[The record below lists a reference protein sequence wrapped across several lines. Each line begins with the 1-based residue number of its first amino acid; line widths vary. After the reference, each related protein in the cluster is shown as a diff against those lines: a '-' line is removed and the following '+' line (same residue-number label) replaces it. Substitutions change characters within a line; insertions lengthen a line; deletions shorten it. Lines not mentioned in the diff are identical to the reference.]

1 MEAAGLVLGAVALI
15 KPICSTIDN
24 TLTNYSNF
32 GKDADRL
39 RLRFSIQRTRLGSM
53 ERVLFEDSKFAPA
66 MPGCLIEHLP
76 KTVCDDILGL
86 LRELYGLLMEYAA
99 VRGQYKVQDRAESLE
114 LGDLA
119 SMSEEDRVKS
129 LSSSKKESAI
139 AQQKSV
145 GWAKKMLWVAFD
157 KSSTEKL
164 VSEFEAWTERI
175 QNLLEAAWWP
185 STFFET
191 LERLQ
196 KLEKDVDAGSVGLL
210 RGIELRKLVITPPA
224 DISPGSYAK
233 EALLNDLSIMSKLPN
248 FELGNLKGSDGCYL
262 IESKGY
268 TPDSG
273 SAVSAVVIRERVI
286 QLAALLHDAPSS
298 DPALAVLP
306 CTHYFEDTPGRR
318 FGLLFKLPK
327 PTNPSAPPLTVSN
340 LLDERSKAG
349 RPSLSARLRLAH
361 RLAACVQRLHTYSWV
376 HKSIRSENILL
387 FPEHAG
393 MSAILEGARL
403 IGFEYSRQDSDF
415 SDQFGESELKRN
427 IYRHPE
433 RWGQPTKRFGKIH
446 DIYAL
451 GVVLLEIGLW
461 SRADQIDKGALV
473 APEMEDKPKT
483 TAQTRLLKHAEQ
495 RLAFFAGE
503 TFQNIVVGCLAGKM
517 GDVRVVDCFA
527 TIVGKLEKLAN
538 SVF

>member
-129 LSSSKKESAI
+129 LSSSKKDSAI

-196 KLEKDVDAGSVGLL
+196 KLEKDVDAGSIGLL
-210 RGIELRKLVITPPA
+210 RGIELRKLVITSPA

-233 EALLNDLSIMSKLPN
+233 EALFSDLSITSKLPN
-248 FELGNLKGSDGCYL
+248 FELGYLKGSDGCYL

-268 TPDSG
+268 TPDAG
-273 SAVSAVVIRERVI
+273 SA
-286 QLAALLHDAPSS
+286 
-298 DPALAVLP
+298 
-306 CTHYFEDTPGRR
+306 
-318 FGLLFKLPK
+318 
-327 PTNPSAPPLTVSN
+327 
-340 LLDERSKAG
+340 
-349 RPSLSARLRLAH
+349 
-361 RLAACVQRLHTYSWV
+361 
-376 HKSIRSENILL
+376 SIRSENILL
-387 FPEHAG
+387 LPKDAG
-393 MSAILEGARL
+393 MSTTLESARL

-451 GVVLLEIGLW
+451 GVVLLEVGLW
-461 SRADQIDKGALV
+461 SRADQIDKGTLV

-483 TAQTRLLKHAEQ
+483 TAQTRLLKHAHQ

-503 TFQNIVVGCLAGKM
+503 TFRDITVGCLSGKI
-517 GDVRVVDCFA
+517 GDASVVDSFS
-527 TIVGKLEKLAN
+527 TIVDNLEKLAK